1 MRSRAG
7 TLLLALVLLAP
18 GCITFYGDEDVQ
30 ARVLVT
36 RDVGTEVLVDENLT
50 LAEGATAM
58 DALHEVSEVETRY
71 GGGFVHAIDGLAS
84 RYPEQKVDWF
94 YHVNTSLASV
104 GAADRTLADGDLVV
118 FDHRSWERTMKL
130 PHVLTGLQRWPTP
143 LGQLNLS
150 GETYRELQTDEDTR
164 GELYAHVNGSHV
176 RLLDAEGEPA
186 RTLEAPWLLAHAVDG
201 ETEQPRILLVAS
213 GEAGSKLVDEL
224 AATRPTGVGAVATPN
239 ATLEVPAS

>member
-1 MRSRAG
+1 MSRRAS

-36 RDVGTEVLVDENLT
+36 RDVGTEVLADENLT

-58 DALHEVSEVETRY
+58 DALHEVAEVETRY

-130 PHVLTGLQRWPTP
+130 PHVLTGLEAWPTP
-143 LGQLNLS
+143 LEELDLS
-150 GETYRELQTDEDTR
+150 GETYRERQADEHAR
-164 GELYAHVNGSHV
+164 EELYAHANGS
-176 RLLDAEGEPA
+176 RLTLLDAEGEPE
-186 RTLEAPWLLAHAVDG
+186 RTLEPPWLLAHAVDG
-201 ETEQPRILLVAS
+201 EGGEPRILLVAS
-213 GEAGSKLVDEL
+213 GEAGRGLVDEL
-224 AATRPTGVGAVATPN
+224 VDRRPTGVGAVATPN